1 MHKAVLVAG
10 LAAVVGCA
18 GVSKEEYGAKEAEA
32 AKYKKALTDETDKAS
47 ALEAKVASLEQENA
61 ALKAQ
66 SEEMGSKLA
75 EAGTASSVQ
84 ASQLSEMQ
92 QKQAVR
98 LSERLLFKE
107 NSSALTVESKRM
119 LDSIA
124 DAISKVE
131 GKAVLVAAFTD
142 DKEGKGQDA
151 RQWQLSTARAI
162 SVAKYLAGRGVDP
175 TKIGVAGF
183 GDGRP
188 VVPNDTL
195 ANRAINRRA
204 EIALM
209 SPDVAME
216 TLEVVPPSLT
226 PKK

>member
-1 MHKAVLVAG
+1 MRKAVLVVG

-18 GVSKEEYGAKEAEA
+18 GVSKKEYGAKEAEA
-32 AKYKKALTDETDKAS
+32 AKYKQALTAETEKAS
-47 ALEAKVASLEQENA
+47 GLEAKVATLEQQN
-61 ALKAQ
+61 K
-66 SEEMGSKLA
+66 EMNSKLA

-84 ASQLSEMQ
+84 ASQLSEMKE
-92 QKQAVR
+92 KQAVK

-107 NSSALTVESKRM
+107 NSSALTPESKRM

-131 GKAVLVAAFTD
+131 DKAVFVAAFTD
-142 DKEGKGQDA
+142 DKEGKGKDA
-151 RQWQLSTARAI
+151 AQWQLSTARAI
-162 SVAKYLAGRGVDP
+162 SVAKYLSGRGVDA

-195 ANRAINRRA
+195 ANRAMNRRA

-209 SPDVAME
+209 SPDASME
-216 TLEVVPPSLT
+216 TLQVVPPSLT
-226 PKK
+226 TPKQ